1 MSTDASKPERYDQ
14 GHCEVEVCTHAH
26 GEADLQRALI
36 MCDKNP
42 GHADFIP
49 VYKFRME
56 HLPAGFQDDCLL
68 ELIQVLSH
76 LTVRV
81 ALRYTSESRPQICP
95 HNGTPYPFYMQRDT
109 NMTRTGSGWV
119 WNVESFSQ
127 MYDQKTCPCQECR
140 QSEFP
145 ETKWA
150 EIVIG
155 SAAHVVFDDKE
166 GEHTICHLFYDKGS
180 TPEICPGVV
189 TLRGMYRVDTNIKED
204 KCKMI
209 YITHDMEL
217 AERLETLT
225 KRFVDLQKILSQ
237 KYNSNL
243 DSLQTH
249 PKRGESS
256 SRNYAHSRLQKSKA
270 SPSKQT
276 GQSQKVSSERL
287 HSRSL
292 THGRLQSQNV
302 SPERPSGSSTSDRS
316 RPRFVPRRGV
326 NSKISAHGISQS
338 STDATGLSELR
349 HTVNNR
355 SPLRSITTNISA
367 LRNVSN
373 NEILSQNTSD
383 IHLPKIIVTSHN
395 SDNHKLASQLQ
406 NELGQSN
413 SRKALLDKSPTRHPV
428 LIQSKERNVI
438 FKRIESTHA
447 PRLVSQTRLTRNTH
461 SDSRTLKAGKIAQ
474 ITTKDRQSVAMT
486 ARSNQSDSAGS
497 NQSGSNNVRGNQPH
511 STSTNAKALESRCI
525 ASDKGQSAY
534 EQFSR
539 NFLPRRPKP
548 RQATSHEPQLILSRR
563 SQSTDARADTA
574 ANPALTVIVS
584 HPHGCNKQI
593 TIGYYTERV
602 EVKDSRNLTR
612 YVYTTPTCP
621 GSSGAPVY
629 VLGRWRGW
637 WPCDHPHSGNS
648 DINRELNFSGVGL
661 H

>member
-1 MSTDASKPERYDQ
+1 
-14 GHCEVEVCTHAH
+14 
-26 GEADLQRALI
+26 

-68 ELIQVLSH
+68 ELIQVLSN

-127 MYDQKTCPCQECR
+127 MFDQRTCPCQECR
-140 QSEFP
+140 KSEFP

-189 TLRGMYRVDTNIKED
+189 TLRGMYRVHTNIKED

-217 AERLETLT
+217 ADRLESLT

-256 SRNYAHSRLQKSKA
+256 SRNSRPEKTKA

-276 GQSQKVSSERL
+276 GQSQKGNSERL
-287 HSRSL
+287 QSRSL

-302 SPERPSGSSTSDRS
+302 SPERPSESSTSERS

-326 NSKISAHGISQS
+326 NSKVSSLGISQS
-338 STDATGLSELR
+338 TTDATRLSELR
-349 HTVNNR
+349 NTNNNR
-355 SPLRSITTNISA
+355 SPLRTITTNTSA

-373 NEILSQNTSD
+373 NEILSQNNTD

-395 SDNHKLASQLQ
+395 SDHHKLASHLQ
-406 NELGQSN
+406 NERGQSH
-413 SRKALLDKSPTRHPV
+413 SRKILFDKSPTRHPV
-428 LIQSKERNVI
+428 LIQSKERSVT
-438 FKRIESTHA
+438 FKRNESTHA
-447 PRLVSQTRLTRNTH
+447 PDMVSQTRHTRNTQ
-461 SDSRTLKAGKIAQ
+461 SDSGALRAEMIAPM
-474 ITTKDRQSVAMT
+474 TNKDSQSVSMT
-486 ARSNQSDSAGS
+486 ARSNQADSGRCKQS
-497 NQSGSNNVRGNQPH
+497 NSNNVRCNKSH
-511 STSTNAKALESRCI
+511 SISTNTKVLESRCI
-525 ASDKGQSAY
+525 ASDKGHSAF
-534 EQFSR
+534 EQYSR

-548 RQATSHEPQLILSRR
+548 RQPTSHEPQLILSRR
-563 SQSTDARADTA
+563 SQSTDARSDTA